1 MSEALFWR
9 QGPGA
14 KFLRSCSAVMGAL
27 KVPGLRVGITGFGSN
42 KMNPIIL
49 FTDYLQHQRQ

>member
-9 QGPGA
+9 QGAGA

-49 FTDYLQHQRQ
+49 FTDYL